1 MSFVTTLGE
10 VFGNV
15 ERDAHVQMFLRTPD
29 SIAFFRSLPWV
40 SIPILGRNVIG
51 PLVSLDRKDLLRS
64 MAPPDAVRAV
74 NFVFVQDGRVMGVV
88 MAEMVMDYMG
98 VRYKRF
104 ESRQAF
110 NSITMPLMQIFERNG
125 GRAIRPE
132 EIKRRFEPLR
142 PIFSDFDRLL
152 EVLHEI
158 ACGTHFRLQII
169 DL

>member
-1 MSFVTTLGE
+1 MSVVTTLDE
-10 VFGNV
+10 AIRNL
-15 ERDAHVQMFLRTPD
+15 ERDARVQMFLRTPD

-40 SIPILGRNVIG
+40 SVPILGRNVIG
-51 PLVSLDRKDLLRS
+51 PLVSLDKKDLLRT

-98 VRYKRF
+98 VRYRRF
-104 ESRQAF
+104 ESRQTF
-110 NSITMPLMQIFERNG
+110 NSIALPLMQIFERNS
-125 GRAIRPE
+125 GRPIRPE
-132 EIKRRFEPLR
+132 DIKRRFEPLR

-152 EVLHEI
+152 EVLYEI